1 MLCSRF
7 RYAHTTPIVIDQ
19 RRRKETKGSIA
30 RMSMIEIPLYDT
42 AQAPTSAG
50 LEGSKGRGGDTKRCS
65 KERSRYKPERVRGKW
80 PGMFWSIPSTDHSR
94 VQLIDS
100 SRWSSGSGL
109 QTYITIKMNQGD
121 INYWYEREK
130 QGYCKD
136 PASNNPGQRG
146 GHRL

>member
-1 MLCSRF
+1 
-7 RYAHTTPIVIDQ
+7 
-19 RRRKETKGSIA
+19 
-30 RMSMIEIPLYDT
+30 
-42 AQAPTSAG
+42 
-50 LEGSKGRGGDTKRCS
+50 
-65 KERSRYKPERVRGKW
+65 
-80 PGMFWSIPSTDHSR
+80 MFWSIPSTDHSR

-136 PASNNPGQRG
+136 PASNKPRSKGWPPALRKRG
-146 GHRL
+146 TLRSFCGMFA